1 MIDQKG
7 HVVHNTYAQNVYE
20 NCAAVID
27 TDVLSD
33 FVGNVEL
40 GLLDDMQGEVK
51 ELRKKMGEEE
61 IHKEQQKIVKPM
73 VEALKEQ
80 QK

>member
-1 MIDQKG
+1 M
-7 HVVHNTYAQNVYE
+7 
-20 NCAAVID
+20 ID

-33 FVGNVEL
+33 VVGNVEL
-40 GLLDDMQGEVK
+40 GLLDDMQSEVK

-73 VEALKEQ
+73 VEPLKEQ

>member
-1 MIDQKG
+1 M
-7 HVVHNTYAQNVYE
+7 HNTFAQNVYE

-27 TDVLSD
+27 ADVLSD

-51 ELRKKMGEEE
+51 ELRKKMGEDE

-73 VEALKEQ
+73 VEALKEHQ